1 MPGICWPDS
10 GDRAGHGTQVEECD
24 LNGDTTVWTQ
34 HVPDASETVLKMVEE
49 VAMQRTESSTENEAD
64 TIKFAMPVT
73 DHAANGTSSAPRDEV
88 SADMPDAPVDDTP
101 DPPVDDNV
109 WTMPALSITL
119 MKQV

>member
-1 MPGICWPDS
+1 MND
-10 GDRAGHGTQVEECD
+10 
-24 LNGDTTVWTQ
+24 DTTVWTQ
-34 HVPDASETVLKMVEE
+34 HVPDASETVRTLVEE
-49 VAMQRTESSTENEAD
+49 VAMQRTESSTEDEAD
-64 TIKFAMPVT
+64 TIEFAMPAT

-101 DPPVDDNV
+101 DTPVDDNV

>member
-1 MPGICWPDS
+1 M
-10 GDRAGHGTQVEECD
+10 
-24 LNGDTTVWTQ
+24 NGDTTIWTQ

-101 DPPVDDNV
+101 DTPVDDNV